1 MVEFKHILCPVDF
14 SDFSRRALQYAVALA
29 RWYDSDVTVFHSYG
43 TPMSAG
49 PLGGYPG
56 PLALELLAP
65 SPQELHQ
72 QVLAELRSFADAVNA
87 PGVSIHIDACAGGTV
102 QGILAEA
109 RTLAA
114 DLVVV
119 GTHGRGGLDRL
130 VLGSVTEKVLRKAL
144 CPVLTVPPPAPG
156 APEVLA
162 LLERILCPVDF
173 SDASLKALVYAL
185 SLAQEADAQLLAM
198 HVVEGLP
205 MWDEQVVDRFDL
217 SRYQQT
223 LIEDARARLRTAI
236 PAEARTWCKPEE
248 LVCTGKAY
256 REILR
261 VARERDAHLIVLGVH
276 GRNPV
281 DLMLFGSTTNHV
293 VREAACPVLTLR
305 G

>member
-14 SDFSRRALQYAVALA
+14 SDFSRRALQYAVAFA

-49 PLGGYPG
+49 PLGGYPE
-56 PLALELLAP
+56 PLALEALAP
-65 SPQELHQ
+65 SPQELRQ
-72 QVLAELRSFADAVNA
+72 QVLAELRNFADAVNA
-87 PGVSIHIDACAGGTV
+87 PGVSIHIDASAGRTV

-144 CPVLTVPPPAPG
+144 CPVLSVPPPASG

-281 DLMLFGSTTNHV
+281 DLMLFGSTTNHM

>member
-14 SDFSRRALQYAVALA
+14 SDFSRRALQYAVAFA

-119 GTHGRGGLDRL
+119 G
-130 VLGSVTEKVLRKAL
+130 K
-144 CPVLTVPPPAPG
+144 
-156 APEVLA
+156 
-162 LLERILCPVDF
+162 
-173 SDASLKALVYAL
+173 
-185 SLAQEADAQLLAM
+185 
-198 HVVEGLP
+198 
-205 MWDEQVVDRFDL
+205 
-217 SRYQQT
+217 
-223 LIEDARARLRTAI
+223 
-236 PAEARTWCKPEE
+236 
-248 LVCTGKAY
+248 
-256 REILR
+256 ILR
-261 VARERDAHLIVLGVH
+261 LARV
-276 GRNPV
+276 
-281 DLMLFGSTTNHV
+281 
-293 VREAACPVLTLR
+293 
-305 G
+305 